1 MASSPP
7 PSSGPEPDAPSS
19 GIEAIPLPP
28 ADLDQRQL
36 PLTTLAERQLSLYRC
51 HRTDAAY
58 SPVSFNFRRIDN
70 HFNAPAGEYGVL
82 YLGTD
87 PACSFIES
95 FGSSMVTAALEL
107 RLVSETDLR
116 RRCLCEIELAV
127 DPATIRLV
135 NLADGYGVSRLG
147 IDGRIST
154 TKQRA
159 VTRQW
164 AFALWN
170 HPQQPDGLLYRA
182 CNDLERLSI
191 VLFDRVGDILRPTC
205 DRKNFLRD
213 PHELAQ
219 MLDYYEIGL
228 DPD

>member
-1 MASSPP
+1 MASSQP
-7 PSSGPEPDAPSS
+7 PSPGPEPDTPPS
-19 GIEAIPLPP
+19 GFEAIPLLPV
-28 ADLDQRQL
+28 DLDRREL
-36 PLTTLAERQLSLYRC
+36 PLTTIAGRELSLYRC

-58 SPVSFNFRRIDN
+58 SPVSFNFRRIDDR
-70 HFNAPAGEYGVL
+70 FNAPDGEYGVL

-87 PACSFIES
+87 PFCSFIES

-116 RRCLCEIELAV
+116 RRCLCEIELDV

-135 NLADGYGVSRLG
+135 NLADGYGFSRLG

-164 AFALWN
+164 ALALWN
-170 HPQQPDGLLYRA
+170 HPQQPGGLLYRA
-182 CNDLERLSI
+182 CNDSERISV

-205 DRKNFLRD
+205 DRMNYLRD

-219 MLDYYEIGL
+219 ILDYYEIGL
-228 DPD
+228 DAD

>member
-1 MASSPP
+1 MASSQP
-7 PSSGPEPDAPSS
+7 PSPGPEPDAHPS
-19 GIEAIPLPP
+19 GREAIPPPP
-28 ADLDQRQL
+28 ADLDRRQL

-51 HRTDAAY
+51 HRTDAAH
-58 SPVSFNFRRIDN
+58 SPVSFNFGRIDDR
-70 HFNAPAGEYGVL
+70 FNAPAGEYGVL
-82 YLGTD
+82 YLSAD
-87 PACSFIES
+87 PLCSFIES
-95 FGSSMVTAALEL
+95 FGSSMVTAALAL

-116 RRCLCEIELAV
+116 RRCLCEIELDV

-135 NLADGYGVSRLG
+135 NLADGYGFSRLG

-159 VTRQW
+159 VTRRW
-164 AFALWN
+164 ALALWQ

-182 CNDLERLSI
+182 CNDPERLSV

-205 DRKNFLRD
+205 ERKNYLRD
-213 PHELAQ
+213 SHELAQ

-228 DPD
+228 DPE